1 MTANDIIGITPDT
14 KVNAKDI
21 FAVNMNELVP
31 AFSEKTDLVPEID
44 DNYVF
49 NDEVTRSVLAG
60 FKHNRRVMV
69 YGLHGTGKS
78 SHIEQIAARLN
89 WPMLRINLDGHLSRH
104 DLVGKDAVVLE
115 NDKQVT
121 VFQEGF
127 LPWAIQR
134 PVALVF
140 DEFDAGRPEVMFV
153 IQRVLEQNGQFTLL
167 EKNRIIRPHPF
178 FRIFATSNTIGLGNL
193 TGLYHGAQMINQA
206 MIDRWSVVS
215 KLDYL
220 KPEVE
225 INIVISQV
233 ADIRREQNCE
243 ALVKNMVALA
253 NLTRN
258 GFNAG
263 DLSTLMSPRTVIAW
277 AENILVFKSVELAFR
292 LSFLNKC
299 DQMEHSI
306 LAEYYQRCFNVE
318 LDELSVLIP

>member
-1 MTANDIIGITPDT
+1 MTANDIIGITPDAQ
-14 KVNAKDI
+14 VNAKDT
-21 FAVNMNELVP
+21 FAINMNESVP
-31 AFSEKTDLVPEID
+31 AFSNRTELVPEID
-44 DNYVF
+44 ENYVF
-49 NDEVTRSVLAG
+49 DDQVTQSILAG
-60 FKHNRRVMV
+60 FKYNRRVMIH
-69 YGLHGTGKS
+69 GLHGTGKS
-78 SHIEQIAARLN
+78 SHIEQVAARLN
-89 WPMLRINLDGHLSRH
+89 WPTLRINLDGHLSRH

-115 NDKQVT
+115 DNKQVT
-121 VFQEGF
+121 VFQEGL

-167 EKNRIIRPHPF
+167 EKNKVIRPHPD

-193 TGLYHGAQMINQA
+193 TGLYHGTQMINQA
-206 MIDRWSVVS
+206 MIDRWNVVS

-220 KPEVE
+220 DPKVE
-225 INIVISQV
+225 ASIVIGQV
-233 ADIRREQNCE
+233 AGISNEQNYE
-243 ALVKNMVALA
+243 SLVDSMVALA
-253 NLTRN
+253 NLTRH

-277 AENILVFKSVELAFR
+277 AENILIFKSVEMAFR

-299 DQMEHSI
+299 DQMEHPI

-318 LDELSVLIP
+318 LDELIASAP